1 MHVYKYY
8 GAYNELITFGP
19 VDVQV
24 QTVLG
29 NLDRTRRDGGEQP
42 VDGMWPDRRVRDAG
56 GLVSVA
62 GEDAAPRRRRV
73 HFRRR
78 EPQVAYGRLGERYA
92 QIRPGPMSDLVE
104 RHLDAGNGSLTADVH
119 HRRVPVTAAG
129 PLRLHLTAAH
139 ADARAGRQLQQPSD
153 PVAPCRVQRYHGRT
167 GVLTAVA
174 IV

>member
-1 MHVYKYY
+1 
-8 GAYNELITFGP
+8 
-19 VDVQV
+19 
-24 QTVLG
+24 
-29 NLDRTRRDGGEQP
+29 
-42 VDGMWPDRRVRDAG
+42 MWPDRRVRDAG

-62 GEDAAPRRRRV
+62 GEDAAPRGRRV

>member
-1 MHVYKYY
+1 MYKYY
-8 GAYNELITFGP
+8 RAYNELITFGP

-56 GLVSVA
+56 GLVRVA
-62 GEDAAPRRRRV
+62 GEDAAPRGRRI

-104 RHLDAGNGSLTADVH
+104 RHLDAGNGSLPADVH

-129 PLRLHLTAAH
+129 PLRLHLNGAH

-153 PVAPCRVQRYHGRT
+153 PVAP
-167 GVLTAVA
+167 
-174 IV
+174 